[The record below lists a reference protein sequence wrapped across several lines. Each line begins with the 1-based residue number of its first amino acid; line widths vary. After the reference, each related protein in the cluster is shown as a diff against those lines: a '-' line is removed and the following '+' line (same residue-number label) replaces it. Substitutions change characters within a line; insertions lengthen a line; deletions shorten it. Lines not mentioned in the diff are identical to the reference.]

1 MMPMVSGLTFM
12 LSDILGVWQ
21 VSVSYDGDH
30 IRGSPFN
37 IHVYDPNSV
46 EGVRTGGWNCRVR
59 SGIQWWVTLVVTKS
73 LEILKFIQVSKN
85 YTQASSTRAI
95 I

>member
-46 EGVRTGGWNCRVR
+46 KVYGLEGGTVG
-59 SGIQWWVTLVVTKS
+59 SGLAFNGESHWLLQK
-73 LEILKFIQVSKN
+73 
-85 YTQASSTRAI
+85 A
-95 I
+95 